1 MDDERHEHIS
11 RLAHE
16 IWEKEGRPEGQDA
29 EHWQAARRLIEA
41 SETEGMTVLSD
52 PAAPGDIRSADDR
65 RAKPGVPAAALHRS
79 DAPNRERSAR

>member
-16 IWEKEGRPEGQDA
+16 LWEKEGRPEGRDA

-41 SETEGMTVLSD
+41 SEAEGMTVLSD
-52 PAAPGDIRSADDR
+52 PGDIRSADDHG
-65 RAKPGVPAAALHRS
+65 AKPGVPAAALHRS